1 MIKLEI
7 YVYKGGVILHKIIN
21 VVYGLLL
28 SAYSIYSFFAKD
40 EKDLKIIIILTVLL
54 IVSVTLEK
62 NKQQ

>member
-1 MIKLEI
+1 M
-7 YVYKGGVILHKIIN
+7 HKIIN

-28 SAYSIYSFFAKD
+28 AAYSIYSLFAKD
-40 EKDLKIIIILTVLL
+40 EKDLKFIIILTVLL